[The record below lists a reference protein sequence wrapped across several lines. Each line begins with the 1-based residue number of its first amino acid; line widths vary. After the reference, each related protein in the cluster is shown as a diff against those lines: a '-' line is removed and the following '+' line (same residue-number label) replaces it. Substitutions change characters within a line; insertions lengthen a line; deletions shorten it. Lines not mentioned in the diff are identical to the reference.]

1 MRNLLCCLMIVLFP
15 VTTHAV
21 DRTEAQRYYDLGMS
35 YLMSELYEQGLE
47 TLNQVA
53 FLYPDSDV
61 ADDALY
67 QLALIREDV
76 GDGKVKIAKLQS
88 LELEVELVERASK
101 RTAAVA
107 DISAQ
112 RGIKAG
118 LMTSL
123 AATFADLMDRAKTDT
138 IEQIITTPTKRQAI
152 AQYTTA
158 IDYLTILIERY
169 PESDRIAEVNNAV
182 ERISGKIKALIP
194 KPPPETEKEES
205 DEILIPEQQHEPL
218 FKLTPEQEKIVNE
231 IFIGAAAV
239 FVIFIILKIAR
250 K

>member
-1 MRNLLCCLMIVLFP
+1 MRNILCCLMIVLFP
-15 VTTHAV
+15 LTAPAV

-123 AATFADLMDRAKTDT
+123 AATFADLIDRAKTDT

-152 AQYTTA
+152 AQYMTA

-169 PESDRIAEVNNAV
+169 PESDRMTEVDAMI
-182 ERISGKIKALIP
+182 ERMSEKIEALLSEP
-194 KPPPETEKEES
+194 TQETE
-205 DEILIPEQQHEPL
+205 EIATNTKGIII
-218 FKLTPEQEKIVNE
+218 TGVYAIIAIIV
-231 IFIGAAAV
+231 IMVVIG
-239 FVIFIILKIAR
+239 K
-250 K
+250 

>member
-1 MRNLLCCLMIVLFP
+1 MIFLFP
-15 VTTHAV
+15 LTAHAV

-53 FLYPDSDV
+53 FLYSDSDV

-76 GDGKVKIAKLQS
+76 GDGKVVIAKLQS
-88 LELEVELVERASK
+88 LELEIGLIERASK
-101 RTAAVA
+101 RSAAIA
-107 DISAQ
+107 EISAK
-112 RGIKAG
+112 RDIGIEAG
-118 LMTSL
+118 LMLSL
-123 AATFADLMDRAKTDT
+123 AATFADLMDRAKTGT

-169 PESDRIAEVNNAV
+169 PESDRMAEVNNTI
-182 ERISGKIKALIP
+182 EQISGKIEALLP
-194 KPPPETEKEES
+194 KPPPEPEEASKKE
-205 DEILIPEQQHEPL
+205 
-218 FKLTPEQEKIVNE
+218 LTPEQIRQRKIVRGVALG
-231 IFIGAAAV
+231 FIVSLG
-239 FVIFIILKIAR
+239 ILFIIANTR
-250 K
+250 

>member
-1 MRNLLCCLMIVLFP
+1 MRNILCCLVAVVALFP
-15 VTTHAV
+15 VTVHAV
-21 DRTEAQRYYDLGMS
+21 DRTEAQKQYDLGLS

-76 GDGKVKIAKLQS
+76 GDGKVVIAKLQS
-88 LELEVELVERASK
+88 LELEIGLIERASE
-101 RTAAVA
+101 RTAAIA
-107 DISAQ
+107 EISAR

-118 LMTSL
+118 LMASL
-123 AATFADLMDRAKTDT
+123 AATFADLMDRAKTNT
-138 IEQIITTPTKRQAI
+138 IEQIITAPNKRRAI

-169 PESDRIAEVNNAV
+169 PESNRMKEVSAMI
-182 ERISGKIKALIP
+182 ERVSGKIETLLSKPTEDPTKIIP
-194 KPPPETEKEES
+194 M
-205 DEILIPEQQHEPL
+205 
-218 FKLTPEQEKIVNE
+218 IVGV
-231 IFIGAAAV
+231 IIAV
-239 FVIFIILKIAR
+239 IAIKVMINR
-250 K
+250 Q

>member
-1 MRNLLCCLMIVLFP
+1 MRNILCLMIVLFP
-15 VTTHAV
+15 LTAHAV

-53 FLYPDSDV
+53 FLYSDSDV

-76 GDGKVKIAKLQS
+76 GDGKLKIAKLQS
-88 LELEVELVERASK
+88 LELEVGLVERASK

-107 DISAQ
+107 EISAK
-112 RGIKAG
+112 RGIEAG

-123 AATFADLMDRAKTDT
+123 AATFADLMDRAKTNT

-152 AQYTTA
+152 AQYTTG

-169 PESDRIAEVNNAV
+169 PESDRLVEVNNAI
-182 ERISGKIKALIP
+182 ERISGKIESLLSQPIPPKTDEKIAAGIFAFIAFIIILALIS
-194 KPPPETEKEES
+194 K
-205 DEILIPEQQHEPL
+205 
-218 FKLTPEQEKIVNE
+218 
-231 IFIGAAAV
+231 G
-239 FVIFIILKIAR
+239 
-250 K
+250 

>member
-1 MRNLLCCLMIVLFP
+1 MRNILCCLMIAVVMSPL
-15 VTTHAV
+15 TALAV
-21 DRTEAQRYYDLGMS
+21 DRTEAQKYYDLGMS

-88 LELEVELVERASK
+88 LELEAELVEKASK

-123 AATFADLMDRAKTDT
+123 AATFADLIDRAKTDT
-138 IEQIITTPTKRQAI
+138 LEQIITTPTKRQAI
-152 AQYTTA
+152 AQYTTG

-169 PESDRIAEVNNAV
+169 PESDRLVEVNNA
-182 ERISGKIKALIP
+182 I
-194 KPPPETEKEES
+194 
-205 DEILIPEQQHEPL
+205 
-218 FKLTPEQEKIVNE
+218 
-231 IFIGAAAV
+231 
-239 FVIFIILKIAR
+239 
-250 K
+250 

>member
-1 MRNLLCCLMIVLFP
+1 MWKILCCLMIVLSP
-15 VTTHAV
+15 LSALAV
-21 DRTEAQRYYDLGMS
+21 ERTEAQRYYDLGMS

-76 GDGKVKIAKLQS
+76 GDGKVVIAKLQS
-88 LELEVELVERASK
+88 LELEIGLIERASK

-107 DISAQ
+107 DISAR

-118 LMTSL
+118 LLLSL

-169 PESDRIAEVNNAV
+169 PESDRMEEVDTMI
-182 ERISGKIKALIP
+182 ERVSGKIEALIP
-194 KPPPETEKEES
+194 KPPPETREAES
-205 DEILIPEQQHEPL
+205 NKILPEQRPEPL
-218 FKLTPEQEKIVNE
+218 FKLTPEQDKFFNA
-231 IFIGAAAV
+231 IFIGFAAV
-239 FVIFIILKIAR
+239 VVIFIILKIAR